1 MQMATSIPCTP
12 SKRAIPTPLKDAVL
26 ARDYEF
32 DMTRKRYIPL
42 YYKSKTVVEV
52 SRRGVVF

>member
-1 MQMATSIPCTP
+1 MVTAQS
-12 SKRAIPTPLKDAVL
+12 LVLEDADT
-26 ARDYEF
+26 ASAGEQEF

-42 YYKSKTVVEV
+42 YYKNKTVVEV